1 MTKKKAP
8 AELADSYRRLVEG
21 LKSEYFFYRHGR
33 DGVFNYVS
41 PAVRHVLGYSPEN
54 FLKHYTRYLTGN
66 PVNQEAVRHTKKSL
80 RGEKQPPYPL
90 EVLHKNGSA
99 RWLEVLEVPVK
110 DGRGRVTAVEG
121 IAHDITRRARA
132 EKELDVYRRGLEE
145 LVAERTAELKAVF
158 DRTPVLLMLLD
169 EKLRVIRTNSTG
181 RQGRL
186 IGEVL
191 KCVRS
196 REQGC
201 GRGAG
206 CGNCVVRRAI
216 TGTMQTGRPVLRV
229 EAYLDVA
236 RGGRVYFLLSSSL
249 ISREGGRQLLLCLDD
264 ITLQKQGEESL
275 RKAEE
280 FRRLILASVGDG
292 ILGVDAKGGVL
303 FLNEAAQAMLGW
315 SMDELKGKD
324 LHALLHYK
332 RPDGSPYPLK
342 DCPMHA
348 AYKDG
353 QERVVHDET
362 LWRKDGTPL
371 SVRYSARPMSAN
383 GRITGAVVTFS
394 DTSERRRMEA
404 ELRANKERLQVHNA
418 ALTGLGRSRKTA
430 HDADEALREAVETCG
445 SALGADRAS
454 IWLFS
459 TDRSEISCRAVWG
472 SAIGDFPAGAVL
484 KSAGYPVFTR
494 LLQEELFIS
503 SDDAAGDFRL
513 RELRETLIK
522 PLGIGTLLQAA
533 ILNGGKIA
541 GFLSASRRTGAAPWT
556 PDEQSLLGAVADFA
570 ALALAAEERKK
581 LEGMKDF
588 LTHAIVHDLKNPLAA
603 ISLAGQ
609 MMASFG
615 AKRLNTEQRE
625 NLDILNQQAS
635 FMNGMISNILDI
647 NRMEEGKMPLKAEP
661 LRPYELLKAAAET
674 LAIAAAHDKKKI
686 RVRQPSLSGTVPGDQ
701 ALLKRV
707 AENLLANALRYTPE
721 GGEVE
726 AGAEEGD
733 AGDSAVF
740 FVRDRGPGIP
750 AEYRDTVF
758 DKFTQLDDASRRRWG
773 GKGLGLAFCKL
784 AVEAHGG
791 RIWIESEPGRGS
803 VFRFSLPR
811 RRPVK

>member
-1 MTKKKAP
+1 MKKKEAP
-8 AELADSYRRLVEG
+8 AELADGYRRLVEG

-33 DGVFNYVS
+33 DGIFKYVS
-41 PAVRHVLGYSPEN
+41 HSVRNVLGYSPAN
-54 FLKHYTRYLTGN
+54 FLKHYTRYLTKN
-66 PVNQEAVRHTKKSL
+66 PVNREAVRHTKKSI
-80 RGEKQPPYPL
+80 RGEKQPPYLL

-99 RWLEVLEVPVK
+99 RWLEVLEVPIK
-110 DGRGRVTAVEG
+110 DARGRVSAVEG
-121 IAHDITRRARA
+121 IAHDITRRAKA
-132 EKELDVYRRGLEE
+132 EQELDFYRRGLEE

-158 DRTPVLLMLLD
+158 DRTPVLLLLLD
-169 EKLRVIRTNSTG
+169 EKQRVVRTNASA

-196 REQGC
+196 REKGC
-201 GRGAG
+201 GRGAA

-216 TGTMQTGRPVLRV
+216 AGTLRTGRPVSRV
-229 EAYLDVA
+229 EASLDLA
-236 RGGRVYFLLSSSL
+236 RGGRAYFLLSSAL
-249 ISREGGRQLLLCLDD
+249 IPGEGGRQLLLCLDD
-264 ITLQKQGEESL
+264 ITRQKQSEESL

-292 ILGVDAKGGVL
+292 ILGVDAKGCVL
-303 FLNEAAQAMLGW
+303 FVNEAAQSMLGW
-315 SMDELKGKD
+315 SMEEMKGKN

-332 RPDGSPYPLK
+332 RPDGSPYPIK

-348 AYKDG
+348 AYKHG
-353 QERVVHDET
+353 LERVVQDET
-362 LWRKDGTPL
+362 LWRKDGTAL

-383 GRITGAVVTFS
+383 GGVSGAVVTFS
-394 DTSERRRMEA
+394 DMTEQRRMEA

-430 HDADEALREAVETCG
+430 HDAGEALREAVETCG
-445 SALGADRAS
+445 SALDADRVS
-454 IWLFS
+454 VWLYS
-459 TDRSEISCRAVWG
+459 ADRSEISCRAVWDR
-472 SAIGDFPAGAVL
+472 AIGAYPAGTVL
-484 KSAGYPVFTR
+484 KSGDYPVFSR

-513 RELRETLIK
+513 RELRDTVIR
-522 PLGIGTLLQAA
+522 PLGIGTMLQAA
-533 ILNGGKIA
+533 ILSGGKVA
-541 GFLSASRRTGAAPWT
+541 GFLSASRRIGAPPWK

-588 LTHAIVHDLKNPLAA
+588 LTHSIIHDLKNPLSA

-609 MMASFG
+609 MMAAFG
-615 AKRLNTEQRE
+615 AKRLNAEQRE
-625 NLDILNQQAS
+625 NLDILNQQAAA
-635 FMNGMISNILDI
+635 MNGMISNILDI

-661 LRPYELLKAAAET
+661 LRPEELLKEAAET
-674 LAIAAAHDKKKI
+674 LAITAAHEKKKI
-686 RVRQPSLSGTVPGDQ
+686 RVLPAALGGAVRGDQ

-707 AENLLANALRYTPE
+707 AENLLANALRYTPD

-726 AGAEEGD
+726 TGAEEGD
-733 AGDSAVF
+733 GGRSAVF
-740 FVRDRGPGIP
+740 FVRDHGPGIP

-758 DKFTQLDDASRRRWG
+758 EKFTQLDDDSRRRWG

-791 RIWIESEPGRGS
+791 RIWVESDPGRGS
-803 VFRFSLPR
+803 VFRFSVPLLPA
-811 RRPVK
+811 K